1 MSHTSSQTILCMKPN
16 WLGTGLCN
24 QLFFIISTII
34 IAHQKKIPMVSFDDF
49 RLEPMTDK
57 MRPLGNIIDLYF
69 LNQIS
74 QKYKVEIFE
83 KKNIKFK
90 LLNVTFGMESK
101 QLDVTKIIQERF
113 VKNNELFIPCNT
125 KLNDLEKDPCPG
137 QSKKLFIEFSLND
150 KVFKEIH
157 NENLY
162 TSIDIN
168 HYHLFQSWNDVDINT
183 HDSLIFDEILEKLQF
198 HKKYNFY
205 IHDVLDFNN
214 HKKMNVIHLRLEND
228 MNGHMA
234 KENKMDVETYISN
247 LENVYI
253 SAIQQFF
260 DKKDMIF
267 LLSYNF
273 ENNVVKFLKKQGY
286 NFTTTPKNFFE
297 GREQHAIIDLIIGE
311 KCTGTF
317 IGNWNHQRNV
327 GSSFSYVIGKRI
339 KDSKVKQIYVDLYD
353 IQKLVF

>member
-57 MRPLGNIIDLYF
+57 MRPLGNIIDLCF

-83 KKNIKFK
+83 KKNIQFK

-113 VKNNELFIPCNT
+113 VKNNELYIPKDT
-125 KLNDLEKDPCPG
+125 KLIQLQEDPCPG
-137 QSKKLFIEFSLND
+137 QLKNLFIEFSLND
-150 KVFKEIH
+150 KVFNETH
-157 NENLY
+157 NEYLN

-168 HYHLFQSWNDVDINT
+168 HYHSFQNWNDADINT
-183 HDSLIFDEILEKLQF
+183 HNSIMFNEILKDLQF

-205 IHDVLDFNN
+205 IHDVLDFNYP
-214 HKKMNVIHLRLEND
+214 KKINVIHLRIEND

-234 KENKMDVETYISN
+234 KENKMNVETYITT

-253 SAIQQFF
+253 SCIQKFF
-260 DKKDMIF
+260 DKKDLIF

-297 GREQHAIIDLIIGE
+297 GREQHAIIDLMIGE
-311 KCTGTF
+311 QCSGTF

-339 KDSKVKQIYVDLYD
+339 KDKHVKQIYIDLYD
-353 IQKLVF
+353 IQKLVC